1 MSSTPDV
8 LGPYRRADILKRN
21 RLFEEEFQARISFE
35 MAIRRPQHEL
45 HPRAFAFADVEFTY
59 KMQHVAIGCF
69 EFAA

>member
-1 MSSTPDV
+1 M
-8 LGPYRRADILKRN
+8 N